1 MRNPSRTP
9 STYIAL
15 LRGINVGGHKIIK
28 MDQLRKA
35 LEGMGFADV
44 ATYVQSGNVV
54 FKTPVKRAQGLSKKI
69 EEMLL
74 REFSMSIPVIVR
86 TSEEIATV
94 LKNNPFLK
102 ESGIETSRLHVT
114 FLSEAPGKTAV
125 KALDSIAAGDADR
138 FRCCGQE
145 IYLYCPNGLGG
156 TKLSI
161 NLFEKMLSVGATTR
175 NWNTVNELY
184 EMARD

>member
-1 MRNPSRTP
+1 M
-9 STYIAL
+9 
-15 LRGINVGGHKIIK
+15 
-28 MDQLRKA
+28 
-35 LEGMGFADV
+35 
-44 ATYVQSGNVV
+44 
-54 FKTPVKRAQGLSKKI
+54 
-69 EEMLL
+69 
-74 REFSMSIPVIVR
+74 PVIVR

-102 ESGIETSRLHVT
+102 ESGIETSKLHVT
-114 FLSEAPGKTAV
+114 FLSQAPEKTAV
-125 KALDSIAAGDADR
+125 ERLDSIAAGADR

>member
-1 MRNPSRTP
+1 M
-9 STYIAL
+9 
-15 LRGINVGGHKIIK
+15 
-28 MDQLRKA
+28 
-35 LEGMGFADV
+35 
-44 ATYVQSGNVV
+44 
-54 FKTPVKRAQGLSKKI
+54 
-69 EEMLL
+69 
-74 REFSMSIPVIVR
+74 PVIVR
-86 TSEEIATV
+86 TSEEIAAV

-114 FLSEAPGKTAV
+114 FLSHAPGKMAV
-125 KALDSIAAGDADR
+125 KGLDSIAAGADR

-145 IYLYCPNGLGG
+145 IYLYCPNGLGR

-175 NWNTVNELY
+175 NWNTVNKLY